1 MAPNTD
7 MADQPVATVWN
18 EIRIAGD
25 GISISLYSEDAD
37 GARIEDEVRFTFK
50 ELQEMDGELESL
62 QLSDETHDRMGE
74 DTMSLAEV
82 RESLKEAGIRKRF
95 EDGETVIDTETPEW
109 SADDTLTVHGYAEV
123 RADEYMI
130 GDSHKSENNTT
141 VSDANPSCEPDEPV
155 VLATY
160 DTNTDK
166 IYAFPQS
173 RLKPVSEEA

>member
-37 GARIEDEVRFTFK
+37 GARIEDEVRFTFEK
-50 ELQEMDGELESL
+50 LQEMDGELESL
-62 QLSDETHDRMGE
+62 RLSDETYDRMGK

-95 EDGETVIDTETPEW
+95 EEGETVIDTETPEW
-109 SADDTLTVHGYAEV
+109 SADDKLTVHSYAEP
-123 RADEYMI
+123 RADEYVI
-130 GDSHKSENNTT
+130 DGSEEEHKPT
-141 VSDANPSCEPDEPV
+141 VNDANPSCEPDEPV

-160 DTNTDK
+160 DTDNEK

-173 RLKPVSEEA
+173 RLEPVSEEA